1 MSMRS
6 YKLKSYVPE
15 ESFLLG
21 KDARFCRAAFEDC
34 FVLDVNSVP
43 TVIAA
48 CKEGDISGL
57 SMSDTA
63 SLLHLFDGNAEPVI
77 LSIPRGTLIV
87 YPAWQHLK
95 FGLAFLLR
103 GDIKSVEKA
112 YQNAQRYA
120 FSMIFDADET
130 EEKDAQTSLARKLCT
145 LSFYMEH
152 LFGAKRETN
161 VMAHILMIANLVG
174 CRLHETSL
182 SHTSVTLDELEL
194 DRLSAYLCCTF
205 MTMRRYNGRILATDQ
220 KVEKSTHGPLNYG
233 LKIQQSVRGRVA
245 RPTPFDLP
253 TSEDVAT
260 FSTHPDFANYQI
272 KESDGAISLHLPL
285 RQKALLSSIA
295 AYSTQTEITITLFPL
310 N

>member
-1 MSMRS
+1 MRS

-15 ESFLLG
+15 ENFLLG
-21 KDARFCRAAFEDC
+21 KDARFCRAAFENC
-34 FVLDVNSVP
+34 FVLDLGSIP

-57 SMSDTA
+57 SMSDMA
-63 SLLHLFDGNAEPVI
+63 SLLHLFNGNAEPLI
-77 LSIPRGTLIV
+77 LSVPRGTLIV

-103 GDIKSVEKA
+103 ENVQAVEKA

-120 FSMIFDADET
+120 FSMVFDADET

-161 VMAHILMIANLVG
+161 ALAHILMIANLVG
-174 CRLHETSL
+174 CHLHETSL
-182 SHTSVTLDELEL
+182 SHTNVTLDELEL

-205 MTMRRYNGRILATDQ
+205 MTMRRYNGKILATDQ
-220 KVEKSTHGPLNYG
+220 NDEFSTHAPLNYG

-260 FSTHPDFANYQI
+260 FSTHPAFANYQI
-272 KESDGAISLHLPL
+272 KESDGTISLHLPL
-285 RQKALLSSIA
+285 RQKTLLSSIA
-295 AYSTQTEITITLFPL
+295 AHGTQTELTITLFPL

>member
-1 MSMRS
+1 MRS
-6 YKLKSYVPE
+6 YKIESYVPE
-15 ESFLLG
+15 ETFLSG
-21 KDARFCRAAFEDC
+21 KDARFCRAAFENC
-34 FVLDVNSVP
+34 FVLDLGSIP

-48 CKEGDISGL
+48 CKEGDITEL
-57 SMSDTA
+57 SMSNMA
-63 SLLHLFDGNAEPVI
+63 SLLHLFNGNAEPLI
-77 LSIPRGTLIV
+77 LSVPRGTLIV
-87 YPAWQHLK
+87 YPAWLHLK

-103 GDIKSVEKA
+103 ENVKAVEKA

-120 FSMIFDADET
+120 FSMFFDADET
-130 EEKDAQTSLARKLCT
+130 EEKDAQKSLERKLCT

-182 SHTSVTLDELEL
+182 SHMNITLDELEL

-220 KVEKSTHGPLNYG
+220 NDEFSTHAPLNYG
-233 LKIQQSVRGRVA
+233 LKIQQSVRERLTM
-245 RPTPFDLP
+245 PTAFDLP

-260 FSTHPDFANYQI
+260 FSTHPAFANYQI
-272 KESDGAISLHLPL
+272 KESDGTISLHLPL
-285 RQKALLSSIA
+285 RQKTLLSSIA
-295 AYSTQTEITITLFPL
+295 AHGTQTELTITLFPL

>member
-1 MSMRS
+1 MRS

-15 ESFLLG
+15 ENFLLG
-21 KDARFCRAAFEDC
+21 KDARFCRAAFENC
-34 FVLDVNSVP
+34 FVLDLGSIP

-48 CKEGDISGL
+48 CKEGNITEL
-57 SMSDTA
+57 SMSDMA
-63 SLLHLFDGNAEPVI
+63 SLLHLFNGNAEPLI
-77 LSIPRGTLIV
+77 LSVPRGTLIV

-103 GDIKSVEKA
+103 ENVQVVEKA

-120 FSMIFDADET
+120 FSMFFDADES
-130 EEKDAQTSLARKLCT
+130 EEKDAQTSLERKLCT

-182 SHTSVTLDELEL
+182 SHMNITLDEIEL

-205 MTMRRYNGRILATDQ
+205 MTMRRYNGKILATDQ
-220 KVEKSTHGPLNYG
+220 NDEFSTHASLNYG
-233 LKIQQSVRGRVA
+233 LKIQQSVRERLTM
-245 RPTPFDLP
+245 PTAFDLP

-260 FSTHPDFANYQI
+260 FSTHPAFANYQI
-272 KESDGAISLHLPL
+272 KESDGTISLHLPL
-285 RQKALLSSIA
+285 RQKTLLSSIA